1 MSSSIELYQRVLAG
15 NVPAAARLISLIEA
29 NEQKAKDVLR
39 LLFPHT
45 GKARVLGITGPPG
58 AGKSTLV
65 RSMIAEYRAR
75 NLTVG
80 ILAID
85 PSSPFTAGA
94 LLGDRVRMGP
104 HATDRG
110 VFIRSMASRGHLG
123 GITAATPAAIRVLDA
138 MGLERIIIETVGVGQ
153 SEVAVAA
160 TADCTVLVLVP
171 GAGDAIQ
178 TIKAGVMEIAD
189 VFVVNKSDRD
199 GAMQTLQEIRM
210 MLQLRSDRGSRAGV
224 LSTRA
229 DRGEGVDALVDA
241 IEMHFRTTENSGQL
255 EEFRLRC
262 LKREALDLIGR
273 EARRQIVDNLDQ
285 RVVERIVES
294 LRRRQLDPA
303 GVAAE
308 VLAAHVH
315 SGDRR

>member
-1 MSSSIELYQRVLAG
+1 
-15 NVPAAARLISLIEA
+15 VPAAARLISLIEA